1 MSVRIGIA
9 IGRGA
14 VRAVALRAE
23 KIVWAGEAPL
33 ASIDALQ
40 ASITTLLAQAP
51 ATRWSRP
58 VLHAA
63 IGPHGAQVKRVVGL
77 PEIGDVEALT
87 AIVREAAGTYFLK
100 NGIPLVTTRVRLAGA
115 GSAVAAAVDRPYVE
129 AIRAACQAKG
139 YRAGPIAPTAIALLG
154 ALTDESF
161 RWNDGSLTIDIS
173 RTGRQLDTVRTR
185 PATSADDDA
194 VTAAP
199 VPALAVLGTDALRYA
214 DAFGAATV
222 DAHEPLAIQSDAV
235 PLWKVGIRGRRWT
248 RPAAILALGALAI
261 GISPLAAK
269 WAGNRALANVA
280 RLRPGRWQV
289 ITTSLGQ
296 LDRVST
302 ILSQARAFDDS
313 RTSAAKLLGELSRV
327 LPQKSALLS
336 FDWSD
341 AGGEISVVTDDP
353 SGVLAAVR
361 RIPVIGSVEL
371 VGSVTRQAV
380 GGEELQ
386 RITVRFARKR

>member
-222 DAHEPLAIQSDAV
+222 DAHEPLAIQSDSSRRDPRARRPRDRDFSARGEVGREPRPRECCPATARPLAGDHHV
-235 PLWKVGIRGRRWT
+235 P
-248 RPAAILALGALAI
+248 RPARSRQHDSQPGA
-261 GISPLAAK
+261 
-269 WAGNRALANVA
+269 
-280 RLRPGRWQV
+280 
-289 ITTSLGQ
+289 
-296 LDRVST
+296 
-302 ILSQARAFDDS
+302 
-313 RTSAAKLLGELSRV
+313 
-327 LPQKSALLS
+327 
-336 FDWSD
+336 
-341 AGGEISVVTDDP
+341 
-353 SGVLAAVR
+353 GVR
-361 RIPVIGSVEL
+361 
-371 VGSVTRQAV
+371 
-380 GGEELQ
+380 
-386 RITVRFARKR
+386 